1 MNFYS
6 SNKRWIY
13 YNNIMVIVNVNIE
26 NGNSFNFKDEYE
38 EILRNLQSYFKLDN
52 KEISV
57 DVSIV
62 NNRKIKKLNKQYR
75 QKDYATDILSFD
87 FGDKSLYKD
96 MPFLPL
102 GELVISHEKV
112 EEQAKEFGHSLR
124 REYCYLYAHG
134 LIHLMGYDHELED
147 ERVAMNMMVDAIFDP
162 LNITREE

>member
-1 MNFYS
+1 
-6 SNKRWIY
+6 
-13 YNNIMVIVNVNIE
+13 MVIVNINIE
-26 NGNSFNFKDEYE
+26 NGSSFNFKAEYE
-38 EILRNLQSYFKLDN
+38 QILSNLQTYFKLED

-62 NNRKIKKLNKQYR
+62 NNGKIKKLNKEYR

-87 FGDKSLYKD
+87 FGDKSLYKS

-134 LIHLMGYDHELED
+134 LIHLMGYDHEVEN
-147 ERVAMNMMVDAIFDP
+147 ERIEMNKIVDAIFDP

>member
-1 MNFYS
+1 MGIKVCTKICLFYH
-6 SNKRWIY
+6 
-13 YNNIMVIVNVNIE
+13 
-26 NGNSFNFKDEYE
+26 
-38 EILRNLQSYFKLDN
+38 
-52 KEISV
+52 
-57 DVSIV
+57 
-62 NNRKIKKLNKQYR
+62 
-75 QKDYATDILSFD
+75 
-87 FGDKSLYKD
+87 
-96 MPFLPL
+96 L

>member
-1 MNFYS
+1 
-6 SNKRWIY
+6 
-13 YNNIMVIVNVNIE
+13 MVIVNVNIE

-102 GELVISHEKV
+102 GELVISQWK
-112 EEQAKEFGHSLR
+112 GR
-124 REYCYLYAHG
+124 RTG
-134 LIHLMGYDHELED
+134 
-147 ERVAMNMMVDAIFDP
+147 
-162 LNITREE
+162 

>member
-1 MNFYS
+1 
-6 SNKRWIY
+6 
-13 YNNIMVIVNVNIE
+13 MVIVNVNIE

-38 EILRNLQSYFKLDN
+38 EILRNLQSYFKLDS

-102 GELVISHEKV
+102 RWACNKPWKG
-112 EEQAKEFGHSLR
+112 R
-124 REYCYLYAHG
+124 RTG
-134 LIHLMGYDHELED
+134 
-147 ERVAMNMMVDAIFDP
+147 
-162 LNITREE
+162 